1 MGLAPSLELLN
12 SIVDFI
18 IGMFKDTLAM
28 VRMGVKILAQIP
40 SLLSW
45 IPGEFYS
52 LIALII
58 AVVFLYKILGR
69 EG

>member
-12 SIVDFI
+12 SICDFI
-18 IGMFKDTLAM
+18 IGMFKDTLSM
-28 VRMGVKILAQIP
+28 VRMGVKILSQVPA
-40 SLLSW
+40 LLSW
-45 IPGEFYS
+45 IPDEFFS

-58 AVVFLYKILGR
+58 SVVFLYKVLGR